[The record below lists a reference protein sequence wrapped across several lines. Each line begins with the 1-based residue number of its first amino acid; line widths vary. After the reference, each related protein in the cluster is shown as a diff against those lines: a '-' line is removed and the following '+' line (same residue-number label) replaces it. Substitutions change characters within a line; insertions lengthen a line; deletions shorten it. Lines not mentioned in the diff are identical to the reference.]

1 MKTLDKI
8 SRMIV
13 LAAVLLASTPV
24 LAQRYGSF
32 NSTDTMNIFLL
43 RGLTRESGH
52 WGAEFTRNLLAE
64 FPNAKLSFLD
74 LPGSGIYNNEKA
86 ALSVNKIM
94 EFMRER
100 EIENINKM
108 EGQNIIMATSLGGM
122 VAVEWIDKH
131 PQDFQGLVMISSSFK
146 GICRMD
152 ERAKKDVRKE
162 MVAVMF
168 ESDMQT
174 REELLL
180 RINSNDTL
188 NFCANLDEWIDV
200 QDRRPMTK
208 ANILRQTIAG
218 MRYSAP
224 EMKPDLPILIIGS
237 KGDRLVSETC
247 ISKVHNEFGGSLVW
261 HETSGHGVPIDAPEW
276 LVSTVKIW
284 VDGQDGSDD
293 MIATK

>member
-1 MKTLDKI
+1 MKATKNILKAIILVLVVLITIPAKAQDSITFSSDDTL
-8 SRMIV
+8 
-13 LAAVLLASTPV
+13 
-24 LAQRYGSF
+24 
-32 NSTDTMNIFLL
+32 NIFLL

-52 WGAEFTRNLLAE
+52 WGAAFTENLLKE

-86 ALSVNKIM
+86 ALTVNKIM

-108 EGQNIIMATSLGGM
+108 RGKNLIMATSLGGM
-122 VAVEWIDKH
+122 VAVEWMDKH
-131 PQDFQGLVMISSSFK
+131 PEDFQGLIMISSSFK
-146 GICRMD
+146 GICSMD
-152 ERAKKDVRKE
+152 ERAKKEVRKE

-168 ESDMQT
+168 EKDMKT
-174 REELLL
+174 REEMLLK
-180 RINSNDTL
+180 INSNDTA
-188 NFCANLDEWIDV
+188 NFTANLDEWVDV

-224 EMKPDLPILIIGS
+224 ELKPEVPILIIGS

-247 ISKVHNEFGGSLVW
+247 ITKVHDEFGGSLVW
-261 HETSGHGVPIDAPEW
+261 HDTAGHGVPIDAPEW

-284 VDGQDGSDD
+284 VDGQSDTAQ
-293 MIATK
+293 IAYK